1 MTDEGVYNTYV
12 LDSDYK
18 SWALLLHCAEKS
30 KSPRYLS
37 SFVMS
42 RQPILARNV
51 VTYLREKLPRYD
63 IDLAYMFPMSQTNC
77 SVTNKKT
84 GLDSDTVK
92 SIIQQSQLSRR
103 HPMQNVHKLW
113 DRNSKDV
120 KTFENN
126 YCL

>member
-1 MTDEGVYNTYV
+1 MHGQNHIKFEFLLLTDEGVYNTYV

-37 SFVMS
+37 SLVMS
-42 RQPILARNV
+42 RQPILAPNV

-77 SVTNKKT
+77 SVTNKET
-84 GLDSDTVK
+84 GLDSDTVR
-92 SIIQQSQLSRR
+92 SIIQQLQSNRR
-103 HPMQNVHKLW
+103 HPMQNAHKL
-113 DRNSKDV
+113 
-120 KTFENN
+120 
-126 YCL
+126 

>member
-1 MTDEGVYNTYV
+1 VYNTYV

-37 SFVMS
+37 SLVMS
-42 RQPILARNV
+42 RQPILAPNV

-77 SVTNKKT
+77 SVTNKET
-84 GLDSDTVK
+84 GLDSDTVR
-92 SIIQQSQLSRR
+92 SIIKQSQSNRR
-103 HPMQNVHKLW
+103 HPMKNVNKRW
-113 DRNSKDV
+113 DRKPKNDV
-120 KTFENN
+120 TTLENK
-126 YCL
+126 YYL

>member
-1 MTDEGVYNTYV
+1 MYNTYV

-42 RQPILARNV
+42 RQPILTPNV

-63 IDLAYMFPMSQTNC
+63 IDLAYMFAMSQTNC
-77 SVTNKKT
+77 SVTNKEI

-92 SIIQQSQLSRR
+92 NIIKQSQSNRR
-103 HPMQNVHKLW
+103 HPMQNAHKL
-113 DRNSKDV
+113 RPKV
-120 KTFENN
+120 
-126 YCL
+126 

>member
-1 MTDEGVYNTYV
+1 MYNTYV

-37 SFVMS
+37 SLVMS
-42 RQPILARNV
+42 RQPILAPNV

-77 SVTNKKT
+77 SVTNKET
-84 GLDSDTVK
+84 GLDSDTVR
-92 SIIQQSQLSRR
+92 SIIQQSQSNRR
-103 HPMQNVHKLW
+103 HPMKNAHKL
-113 DRNSKDV
+113 
-120 KTFENN
+120 
-126 YCL
+126 